1 MSSWQD
7 IVLAICVL
15 FFNIAL
21 IPSVLGKD
29 KPQLSTSLLTFLFL
43 LPQVVVFISLSLW
56 YAFAMSFINACLWA
70 SLAFQKIKA
79 NRATGSIKS
88 A

>member
-21 IPSVLGKD
+21 IPSVLGKS
-29 KPQLSTSLLTFLFL
+29 KPQLSTSALTFTFL
-43 LPQVVVFISLSLW
+43 IPQVFVFFTLSLW
-56 YAFAMSFINACLWA
+56 YAFIMSSINACLWGI
-70 SLAFQKIKA
+70 LIIQKAQINHK
-79 NRATGSIKS
+79 
-88 A
+88 